1 MKSWA
6 HGIVVEA
13 EEKGLRK
20 GLKKGRKEG
29 KIAGIK
35 EGKIAG
41 SLEQMLVMT
50 KRVMASLGKTIDEAM
65 AILELNE
72 DEKQYVRRSIAT

>member
-1 MKSWA
+1 MKSSLKQKRKDL
-6 HGIVVEA
+6 
-13 EEKGLRK
+13 EKV
-20 GLKKGRKEG
+20 LKKEG

-50 KRVMASLGKTIDEAM
+50 KRVMASLGKRIDEVM

>member
-6 HGIVVEA
+6 HEIVGEA

-20 GLKKGRKEG
+20 GLKKGR
-29 KIAGIK
+29 K

>member
-1 MKSWA
+1 MKSSLKQKRKDL
-6 HGIVVEA
+6 
-13 EEKGLRK
+13 EKV
-20 GLKKGRKEG
+20 LK
-29 KIAGIK
+29 K

>member
-1 MKSWA
+1 MKSSLKQKRKDL
-6 HGIVVEA
+6 
-13 EEKGLRK
+13 EKV
-20 GLKKGRKEG
+20 LKKEGKIAGIKEG

-72 DEKQYVRRSIAT
+72 DEKQYVRRSITT

>member
-1 MKSWA
+1 MKSSLKQKRKDL
-6 HGIVVEA
+6 
-13 EEKGLRK
+13 EKV
-20 GLKKGRKEG
+20 LKKEG

-50 KRVMASLGKTIDEAM
+50 KRVITSLGKTIDEAM

>member
-6 HGIVVEA
+6 HEIVVEA

-29 KIAGIK
+29 KIAG
-35 EGKIAG
+35 
-41 SLEQMLVMT
+41 SLEQRLVMT

>member
-1 MKSWA
+1 MKSSLKQKRKDL
-6 HGIVVEA
+6 
-13 EEKGLRK
+13 EKV
-20 GLKKGRKEG
+20 LKKEG

-41 SLEQMLVMT
+41 SLEQMT

>member
-6 HGIVVEA
+6 HEIVVEA

-50 KRVMASLGKTIDEAM
+50 KRVTASLGKTIDEAM

>member
-1 MKSWA
+1 MKSSLKQKRKDL
-6 HGIVVEA
+6 
-13 EEKGLRK
+13 EKV
-20 GLKKGRKEG
+20 LKKEG

-50 KRVMASLGKTIDEAM
+50 KRVMASLCKTIDEAM

>member
-6 HGIVVEA
+6 HEIVVEA

-20 GLKKGRKEG
+20 GLKKGR
-29 KIAGIK
+29 K